1 MNSNIAG
8 NRMVQTVPT
17 VRPNETIAE
26 VERVLVERA
35 KDFETINY
43 IYITDEE
50 NRLLGVLSLKEVFRA
65 PKNLAVRNLMKTKP
79 VTAGFGTRPE
89 KIANLALKYNLKAVP
104 ITDKDNRLLGVV
116 PSDVILKILHE
127 EHSKYVMRS
136 AGVVFSR
143 GQTKDIISASAILY
157 TCKRV
162 PWLVVGLAGGV
173 AAAFM
178 VNAFED
184 AIKEMLTLTAFIP
197 AIVYMADAVGSQTQ
211 TIFIR
216 SLAVD
221 HSLGMKKYITR
232 EIIAGLAIAT
242 FLSLLISAISF
253 VWWKPAI
260 LGAILGISFFVTI
273 ITAIAVALLL
283 PWIFLR
289 AKIDPAIA
297 SGPFATVIRDIL
309 SLIIY
314 LSVASV
320 MI

>member
-1 MNSNIAG
+1 MSSNIAG

-26 VERVLVERA
+26 VERLLITRS

-43 IYITDEE
+43 VYITDEE
-50 NRLLGVLSLKEVFRA
+50 NRLLGVISLKEVFRA
-65 PKNLAVRNLMKTKP
+65 PKNLAVRDLMKTKP
-79 VTAGFGTRPE
+79 VTACFGIRSE
-89 KIANLALKYNLKAVP
+89 KIANLALKYNLKAIP

-116 PSDVILKILHE
+116 PSDIILKILHE
-127 EHSKYVMRS
+127 EHGEDMMRF
-136 AGVVFSR
+136 AGVIVSKN
-143 GQTKDIISASAILY
+143 QAKDIISASTVSY
-157 TCKRV
+157 FTKRL

-178 VNAFED
+178 VNIFET
-184 AIKEMLTLTAFIP
+184 AIRETLALAAFIP

-216 SLAVD
+216 SIAVD
-221 HSLGMKKYITR
+221 HSIGMKKYITR
-232 EIIAGLAIAT
+232 EIITGLAIAAS
-242 FLSLLISAISF
+242 LSLLISALSF
-253 VWWKPAI
+253 IWWEPAI
-260 LGAILGISFFVTI
+260 LGVILGISFFITI
-273 ITAIAVALLL
+273 IAAIAVAIFL

-309 SLIIY
+309 SLMIY
-314 LSVASV
+314 LGVAS
-320 MI
+320 III